1 MVNSEYIV
9 FNEIDQMK
17 FKEINKGVDF
27 YLGSS
32 SGSRA
37 AACFLFVW
45 GGTTIGLISGRFVFL
60 AEFYHFGMITPQFT
74 KIVVSIHCLP

>member
-37 AACFLFVW
+37 AACFLFV
-45 GGTTIGLISGRFVFL
+45 
-60 AEFYHFGMITPQFT
+60 
-74 KIVVSIHCLP
+74 